1 MSLIGKEVIADGN
14 WRQCGTAGF
23 IGDIKRKKKTARGYC
38 KVKPEPGS
46 KLVLRC
52 LMHNQ
57 DRGLCTIVK
66 ESTGIDLI
74 LDNRDA
80 VIEEKARND
89 TQDDRL
95 QALEHSVEVL
105 MNHLPGYSSDST
117 DF

>member
-1 MSLIGKEVIADGN
+1 
-14 WRQCGTAGF
+14 
-23 IGDIKRKKKTARGYC
+23 
-38 KVKPEPGS
+38 
-46 KLVLRC
+46 
-52 LMHNQ
+52 
-57 DRGLCTIVK
+57 
-66 ESTGIDLI
+66 
-74 LDNRDA
+74 